1 MLDHPPQA
9 LAAAKDRRRP
19 AGRLAER
26 LDLHPIAP
34 HQPDESQGG
43 RKLHGVAEL
52 GRFAEIHRG
61 AGVDQGVEMKILLFQ
76 EHLQEE
82 LFQPRVGVPIDE
94 PQVVA
99 RHIVAEVG
107 ELDALALPRA
117 AAFAFHPPAENLP
130 AHQLE
135 FFKLGQEFRR

>member
-1 MLDHPPQA
+1 
-9 LAAAKDRRRP
+9 
-19 AGRLAER
+19 
-26 LDLHPIAP
+26 
-34 HQPDESQGG
+34 
-43 RKLHGVAEL
+43 
-52 GRFAEIHRG
+52 
-61 AGVDQGVEMKILLFQ
+61 MKILLFQ

-82 LFQPRVGVPIDE
+82 LLQPRVGVPIDE

-99 RHIVAEVG
+99 RHVVAEVG

-135 FFKLGQEFRR
+135 FFELGQEFGRKQGGSIDDAPPLRRTDSPSHG